1 MVMPTKSGGNLPEFR
16 IFETEEFL
24 KKLKKLSARDAQFI
38 RRKLDEYIYP
48 QLRQEPFFSPN
59 TRKLRGYSPD
69 TWRYRIGRF
78 RLFYGIDEE
87 EDIVSILTIDLRR
100 DAY

>member
-1 MVMPTKSGGNLPEFR
+1 MPKRSGGSLPEYR

-24 KKLKKLSARDAQFI
+24 KKLKKLQVRDSRLI

-48 QLRQEPFFSPN
+48 QLRQEPFFGPN
-59 TRKLRGYSPD
+59 IKKLRGYSPE
-69 TWRYRIGRF
+69 TWRYRIGQF

-87 EDIVSILTIDLRR
+87 EDIVSILTVDLRR

>member
-1 MVMPTKSGGNLPEFR
+1 MPKRSGGSLPEYR

-24 KKLKKLSARDAQFI
+24 KKLKKLQVRDSRLI
-38 RRKLDEYIYP
+38 RRKLDENIYP
-48 QLRQEPFFSPN
+48 QLRQEPFFGPN
-59 TRKLRGYSPD
+59 IKKLRGYSPE
-69 TWRYRIGRF
+69 TWRYRIGQF

-87 EDIVSILTIDLRR
+87 EDIVSILTVDLRR

>member
-1 MVMPTKSGGNLPEFR
+1 LPEYR

-24 KKLKKLSARDAQFI
+24 KKLKKLQVRDSRLI
-38 RRKLDEYIYP
+38 RRKLDENIYP
-48 QLRQEPFFSPN
+48 QLRQEPFFGPN
-59 TRKLRGYSPD
+59 IKKLRGYSPE
-69 TWRYRIGRF
+69 TWRYRIGQF

-87 EDIVSILTIDLRR
+87 EDIVSILTVDLRR